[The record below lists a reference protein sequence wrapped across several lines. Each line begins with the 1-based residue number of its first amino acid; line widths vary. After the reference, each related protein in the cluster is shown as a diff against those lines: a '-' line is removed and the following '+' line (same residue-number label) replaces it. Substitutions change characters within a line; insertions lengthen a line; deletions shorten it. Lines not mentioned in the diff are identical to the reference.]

1 MILKAGQEV
10 LGMLTGRRPQGD
22 KESWWWNEEVTEAIR
37 ATKEAKSKWATSG
50 RQEDRDS
57 YRQANKAAKKEVAR
71 SKAHAMDDIYKELE
85 TTEGEGQ
92 IYRIAKSR
100 NKVTNDFTQI
110 IQLKDGH
117 RVVIWE
123 QAKIKDR

>member
-1 MILKAGQEV
+1 
-10 LGMLTGRRPQGD
+10 
-22 KESWWWNEEVTEAIR
+22 
-37 ATKEAKSKWATSG
+37 
-50 RQEDRDS
+50 
-57 YRQANKAAKKEVAR
+57 
-71 SKAHAMDDIYKELE
+71 MDDIYKELE

-117 RVVIWE
+117 RVVTWE